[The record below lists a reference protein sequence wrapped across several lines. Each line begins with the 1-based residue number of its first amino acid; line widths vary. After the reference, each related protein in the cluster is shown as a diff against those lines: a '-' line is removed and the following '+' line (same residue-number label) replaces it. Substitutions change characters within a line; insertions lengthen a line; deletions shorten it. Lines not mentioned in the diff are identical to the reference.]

1 MALNEADNFDIRYY
15 KFYKGRTLKRGVI
28 SCCGYRV
35 EMFDEEEEEEFGKYG
50 FKLVPNDDTRRCW
63 WFRAEDDEV
72 KKEWEEVS
80 PPSPPLPTSLP
91 PYLPLIARPVDIL
104 KCLSPSSP

>member
-1 MALNEADNFDIRYY
+1 VKNWKRRKFVALNEADNFDIRYY

-35 EMFDEEEEEEFGKYG
+35 EMFEEDEEEEFGKYG

-72 KKEWEEVS
+72 KKEWEEVQ
-80 PPSPPLPTSLP
+80 PPPTLHTP
-91 PYLPLIARPVDIL
+91 FF
-104 KCLSPSSP
+104 